1 MAWSILMRHAR
12 DDMQSVRLSA
22 LINDSER
29 VSALV
34 SVHNGSETALKRI
47 EMSSEATGHPL
58 SRHSRILVADLSRQ
72 RMTLETLNY
81 LLGLASAVDMKG
93 FIKILSWGQNNFHA
107 SHKQSNSDGTNGNHF
122 AFDDKSI
129 NHPMSPARSVASKQT
144 RFAESDSFAH
154 TDDHTISS
162 FPYIQSPSV
171 QLTKGQLQTCPS
183 MHMALRAPSHC
194 DLTMLTATGENALDD
209 IQKMNKRIEMI
220 SNSIRRGE
228 VRGASGKMIEN
239 ILVIGK
245 GVAFS
250 ACQFVYDALRYD
262 EDGSQALRSK
272 LSERKMTCPQG
283 RSMRFLSRV
292 DPIAIHSVLYD
303 WNPEQTIVV
312 SLILNGEDSAD
323 LIHLT
328 ETLKKWFVQGLK
340 TYSNRND
347 VIWGKHI
354 LLVTASDLFYQTQS
368 ITKRECS
375 FLIPSFAR
383 YEAFN
388 TTSVAGL
395 LPISLA
401 FGWTLA
407 QEILH
412 GAHDMDSHFV
422 EANPRHNLP
431 VLLALTDIWN
441 DHFLASVNPEKTTV
455 GRIVSPHMHCFV
467 SYPSFVASIEAHV
480 CSRMAVG
487 RTRDPYK
494 RVGPSGVVIDGGL
507 HGMYDRLNYQGGRPP
522 PSEMIMAMDC
532 QVPNRFSGINDYSKL
547 LFGQGSEDN
556 ISNQDSLL
564 CSIFTTADVMAVG
577 SNVRGNDLRSVIS
590 GTRMPQSGSTFIG
603 SSASFDGSYPTA
615 PVHNDLETSRGNHPS
630 TLLLCTRCDAFTC
643 GQLIALA
650 EHRSL
655 VTARLWDIENPFAFS
670 QEHGSN
676 VKSKDEQRMREKLE
690 SLFQRLDLVGTLQD
704 DDDTAGDGF
713 KVSIA
718 VKTLLGYYASRMHD
732 TKKAFA

>member
-22 LINDSER
+22 LVNDSER

-58 SRHSRILVADLSRQ
+58 SRYSRILVADLSRQ

-93 FIKILSWGQNNFHA
+93 FIKILSWGQNNFYA
-107 SHKQSNSDGTNGNHF
+107 SHKQSNADILSGNHF
-122 AFDDKSI
+122 TFDDKST
-129 NHPMSPARSVASKQT
+129 NLPMSPARSVASKQT
-144 RFAESDSFAH
+144 RFAAESDNFAQS
-154 TDDHTISS
+154 DDHTISS

-171 QLTKGQLQTCPS
+171 QLTKGQLQSCPS

-194 DLTMLTATGENALDD
+194 NLTMLTATGENALNE
-209 IQKMNKRIEMI
+209 IHKMNKRIEMI

-228 VRGASGKMIEN
+228 VRGASGKMLQN

-250 ACQFVYDALRYD
+250 ACKFVYEALRYD
-262 EDGSQALRSK
+262 EDGSQALRSG
-272 LSERKMTCPQG
+272 LSERKMTNPQG
-283 RSMRFLSRV
+283 RCMRFLSQV
-292 DPIAIHSVLYD
+292 DPVAIHSVICD
-303 WNPEQTIVV
+303 WNPEETIVV
-312 SLILNGEDSAD
+312 SLILNGEDSTD

-328 ETLKKWFVQGLK
+328 ESLKKWFVQGLK
-340 TYSNRND
+340 AHSNRND
-347 VIWGKHI
+347 IIWGKHI
-354 LLVTASDLFYQTQS
+354 FLITASDIFYQTQS
-368 ITKRECS
+368 LTKTECS

-388 TTSVAGL
+388 STSVAGL
-395 LPISLA
+395 LPLSLA
-401 FGWTLA
+401 FGWTIT
-407 QEILH
+407 QELLH

-422 EANPRHNLP
+422 ETNPRHNLP

-441 DHFLASVNPEKTTV
+441 DHFLASVNPGKSTV
-455 GRIVSPHMHCFV
+455 GRIVTPHMQCFI
-467 SYPSFVASIEAHV
+467 SYPSFVATIEAHV
-480 CSRMAVG
+480 CSRMAIG

-494 RVGPSGVVIDGGL
+494 RVGPSGVVIDGGMC
-507 HGMYDRLNYQGGRPP
+507 GMYDRLNYQGGRPP

-532 QVPNRFSGINDYSKL
+532 QIPNRFSGINDYSRL
-547 LFGQGSEDN
+547 LFGQSNEDN

-564 CSIFTTADVMAVG
+564 CSFFATADVMAVG
-577 SNVRGNDLRSVIS
+577 SNVRGNDQRSVIS
-590 GTRMPQSGSTFIG
+590 GTRLTHSGGNYIG
-603 SSASFDGSYPTA
+603 SGASFDGSYPA
-615 PVHNDLETSRGNHPS
+615 PVHHDLETSNGNHPN

-670 QEHGSN
+670 QVHGSI

-690 SLFQRLDLVGTLQD
+690 SLFQRLDLVGTLQE

-713 KVSIA
+713 KLSLA
-718 VKTLLGYYASRMHD
+718 VKTLLGHYASRMHD
-732 TKKAFA
+732 TKKAFT